1 MRSSTIGPPGDVDEG
16 LVLDYMLV
24 KQKSLRYCA
33 GKPESFSAG
42 RTRAPAM
49 IIPIATTTT
58 VQRRQDRP
66 PRLKLLTRD
75 EARRI
80 AANIAKVP
88 ELPHDR
94 AALGP

>member
-1 MRSSTIGPPGDVDEG
+1 M
-16 LVLDYMLV
+16 
-24 KQKSLRYCA
+24 
-33 GKPESFSAG
+33 
-42 RTRAPAM
+42 
-49 IIPIATTTT
+49 TTT

-88 ELPHDR
+88 ELLY
-94 AALGP
+94 LGGRTRSIEIDASCWA

>member
-1 MRSSTIGPPGDVDEG
+1 MT
-16 LVLDYMLV
+16 
-24 KQKSLRYCA
+24 A
-33 GKPESFSAG
+33 
-42 RTRAPAM
+42 
-49 IIPIATTTT
+49 T

-88 ELPHDR
+88 ELLYFGGRTRSIEID
-94 AALGP
+94 ASCWA